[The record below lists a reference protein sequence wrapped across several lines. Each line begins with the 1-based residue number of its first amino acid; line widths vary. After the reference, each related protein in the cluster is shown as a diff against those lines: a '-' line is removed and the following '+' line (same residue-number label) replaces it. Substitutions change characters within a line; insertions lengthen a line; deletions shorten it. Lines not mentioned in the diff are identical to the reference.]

1 MWLGEE
7 SASLTITPPP
17 FGYVP
22 PFEIKF
28 HRPQV
33 LNSSGDEH
41 CPYFTKDIFRFYS
54 YGEITL
60 YVYIHRRY
68 QSTLFIIRPEVMYCY
83 AIEKPHV
90 NLYFSQIGTIEIST

>member
-41 CPYFTKDIFRFYS
+41 CPNSTKDIFRFYS
-54 YGEITL
+54 NGAIIRHV
-60 YVYIHRRY
+60 YVHRRY
-68 QSTLFIIRPEVMYCY
+68 LHSFFVRPEEINCF

-90 NLYFSQIGTIEIST
+90 SLYFGQIGTIENST